1 MIWRRTVGALPI
13 RVLTLSWGI
22 AVSAL
27 ALGGC
32 DETARG
38 TGSLRVERNPCRE
51 RPVRMGV
58 ASSLR
63 EVAEGLALGLESLE
77 RPVRVE
83 TTFGASSALARQ
95 LRMGAP
101 IDLLVSADEE
111 LVEWL
116 ADRQLVVR
124 DSLREIARGRLVLVT
139 RTGSPFETLGVA
151 ALRSPGL
158 RRLGLPAAAVPL
170 GRYGRAWLE
179 RSQTLEALEGKIVS
193 TENARANLAAID
205 QGHVDLAILYESDLR
220 LGRAIHP
227 IHRPEISE
235 YPPIRYVAVRA
246 TRAPDCPEIDRVLEF
261 WQSASTRSQLAAA
274 GFELPPERRPGRRT
288 AAGSERS

>member
-1 MIWRRTVGALPI
+1 MIWRWTVGALQI
-13 RVLTLSWGI
+13 RVLALTWGI
-22 AVSAL
+22 AVSGL

-32 DETARG
+32 DETGREAASR
-38 TGSLRVERNPCRE
+38 RVERNPCRE

-63 EVAEGLALGLESLE
+63 EIALDLALRFESLQP
-77 RPVRVE
+77 PVRVE

-111 LVEWL
+111 LVRSL
-116 ADRQLVVR
+116 ADRRLVIR

-139 RTGSPFETLGVA
+139 RTGSPFETLGLA
-151 ALRSPGL
+151 ALRSPRL
-158 RRLGLPAAAVPL
+158 KRLGLPAAAVPL

-179 RSQTLEALEGKIVS
+179 RSQSLEGLEGKIVL

-205 QGHVDLAILYESDLR
+205 QGHVDLAILYQSDLR

-227 IHRPEISE
+227 IHRPELSE

-246 TRAPDCPEIDRVLEF
+246 TRAPSCSEIDRVLEF
-261 WQSASTRSQLAAA
+261 WQSQSTRSHLVVA
-274 GFELPPERRPGRRT
+274 GFELPPELRPERPL
-288 AAGSERS
+288 ASESER

>member
-1 MIWRRTVGALPI
+1 
-13 RVLTLSWGI
+13 
-22 AVSAL
+22 
-27 ALGGC
+27 
-32 DETARG
+32 
-38 TGSLRVERNPCRE
+38 
-51 RPVRMGV
+51 MGV

-63 EVAEGLALGLESLE
+63 EVAQGLALELESLE
-77 RPVRVE
+77 RPVRVV

-101 IDLLVSADEE
+101 IDLLISADEE

-124 DSLREIARGRLVLVT
+124 SSLREIARGRLVLVT

-151 ALRSPGL
+151 ALRSPRL
-158 RRLGLPAAAVPL
+158 KRLGLPAAAVPL

-179 RSQTLEALEGKIVS
+179 RSQTLEELEGKIVS
-193 TENARANLAAID
+193 TENARANLAAIN

-246 TRAPDCPEIDRVLEF
+246 TRAPSCPEIDRVLGF
-261 WQSASTRSQLAAA
+261 WQSQSTRRQLAVA
-274 GFELPPERRPGRRT
+274 GFELPPEQRPGQQ
-288 AAGSERS
+288 AALESEL